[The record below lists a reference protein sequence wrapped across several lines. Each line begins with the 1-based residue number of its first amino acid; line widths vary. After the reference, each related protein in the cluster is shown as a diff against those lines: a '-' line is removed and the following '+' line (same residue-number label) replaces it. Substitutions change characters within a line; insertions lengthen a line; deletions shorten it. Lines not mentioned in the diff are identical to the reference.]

1 MWDPERTGRKRVH
14 GVTPDVGTIK
24 YEDIYIKDYNRVVE
38 LESGLTAYF
47 WFYDEE
53 RPHQSLGYRTP
64 GEVYRA
70 GACGG

>member
-1 MWDPERTGRKRVH
+1 MKRLRRSVKYDAIDMTEYERMS
-14 GVTPDVGTIK
+14 D
-24 YEDIYIKDYNRVVE
+24 
-38 LESGLTAYF
+38 LESGLTDYF

-70 GACGG
+70 GTRERLRREGP